1 MEPIGVAIAGCG
13 SIAESKYLKN
23 LYKMDG
29 VECVGF
35 LGGRAQ
41 AYCEA
46 YGAPGARVYASPEEL
61 CADARVQA
69 VCVCAPNHA
78 HAALSVAA
86 LRAGKHVLC
95 EKPMATA
102 LADAQAMARAARES
116 GRLLSV
122 GHQARFGK
130 AAQSLHAACRNG
142 ALGQIYFARASMVR
156 RRGVPTWGHFLER
169 ARQGGGCLI
178 DLGTHA
184 LDLALWL
191 MDDWEPA
198 YAVCSTSRALAG
210 KPTAANRWGAWDSS
224 KFEVEDAAFG
234 FVRMR
239 SGATLTLDCSWA
251 LNVPADREGDVVL
264 CGDEA
269 GAVLSEDR
277 YALNGAR
284 DGAFYEDA
292 FSFDD
297 DEDAANRRQL
307 EDFFAAIRAG
317 RAPLVTAEQSLQ
329 VSRILCALYESA
341 ETGRPVE
348 FASAR

>member
-1 MEPIGVAIAGCG
+1 MEPIGIAIAGCG
-13 SIAESKYLKN
+13 SIAESKYLSN

-41 AYCEA
+41 EYCRK
-46 YGAPGARVYASPEEL
+46 YGAAGARVYGTPDEL
-61 CADARVQA
+61 CADARVRA
-69 VCVCAPNHA
+69 VCVCAPNFA
-78 HAALSVAA
+78 HAELSVAA

-95 EKPMATA
+95 EKPMAVD
-102 LADAQAMARAARES
+102 LAGAEAMARAAQES
-116 GRLLSV
+116 GCLLSV
-122 GHQARFGK
+122 GHQARFGA
-130 AAQSLHAACRNG
+130 AAQALHTDCRSG
-142 ALGQIYFARASMVR
+142 RLGRVYFARASMIR

-169 ARQGGGCLI
+169 GRQGGGCLI

-198 YAVCSTSRALAG
+198 YAVCSVSHALAD
-210 KPTAANRWGAWDSS
+210 KPTAANRWGAWEPA

-234 FVRMR
+234 FVRMK
-239 SGATLTLDCSWA
+239 SGATLSLDCSWA
-251 LNVPADREGDVVL
+251 LNVPADREGDVLL

-284 DGAFYEDA
+284 DGAFYEEPYVFEDGE
-292 FSFDD
+292 DD
-297 DEDAANRRQL
+297 ANRRQL
-307 EDFFAAIRAG
+307 ADFVAAVREG
-317 RAPLVTAEQSLQ
+317 REPLVTAAQSLA
-329 VSRILCALYESA
+329 VCRILSALYESS

-348 FASAR
+348 FAE